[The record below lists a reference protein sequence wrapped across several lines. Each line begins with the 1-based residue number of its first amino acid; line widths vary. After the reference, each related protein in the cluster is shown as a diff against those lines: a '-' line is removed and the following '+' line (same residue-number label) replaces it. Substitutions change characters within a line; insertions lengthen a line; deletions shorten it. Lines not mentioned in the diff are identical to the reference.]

1 MADKIE
7 PLVELNIA
15 NVFKQLHDTALK
27 QAKPPKGFVIK
38 NLAFADE
45 KAIKMKAGD
54 YLITIAPEDE
64 KDNTLFLD
72 DKTRPDAEKALS
84 EYVKFF
90 VNKKIDPKEFAE
102 ITVDV

>member
-1 MADKIE
+1 MADKID
-7 PLVELNIA
+7 PLVEVNIA

-38 NLAFADE
+38 NLAFTDD
-45 KAIKMKAGD
+45 KATKMKAGE

-72 DKTRPDAEKALS
+72 DKTRPTAEAALS
-84 EYVKFF
+84 KYVEFF
-90 VNKKIDPKEFAE
+90 VNKKLDPKEFAE
-102 ITVDV
+102 IKVDV